1 MSGRRA
7 LIVGLA
13 VVVALA
19 VLAGTGVGLWL
30 ELAGDDDGSSGS
42 ATLEATAEVPQVV
55 AGHRLQGSA
64 VGVEAGAAMDELH
77 GLPIEVEDG
86 WIGEYEDG
94 GSIWVAR
101 MESEE
106 KADELVDRMTAA
118 IEDGTPFFTN
128 LQRQEFGNLVIYTV
142 EGGGQLHYYYQLGT
156 QAVWVTTPAGD
167 EGAFFH
173 EALEAVR

>member
-7 LIVGLA
+7 LVIGSA

-19 VLAGTGVGLWL
+19 LLAGTGAGLWL
-30 ELAGDDDGSSGS
+30 GLAGDDGESVGG
-42 ATLEATAEVPQVV
+42 ATLEATAEVPRMV

-64 VGVEAGAAMDELH
+64 IGAEAGAAVDELH

-118 IEDGTPFFTN
+118 IEDGTPFFIN
-128 LQRQEFGNLVIYTV
+128 LQRQEVGNLVIYTV
-142 EGGGQLHYYYQLGT
+142 EGGGQLHYYYQLET
-156 QAVWVTTPAGD
+156 QAIWVTAPAGD